1 MSKNIV
7 IACLFLLICSCQ
19 KKSDNIIDI
28 SGVVSDKLSPLPIG
42 QVDVLLEIK
51 PFGGATFSNSFE
63 ELEVTQ
69 TNLSGEYNLSFQ
81 NSNAVEY
88 RITYSKLGCF
98 SEQELINP
106 DQLSLEDINF
116 INATMYSSSY
126 LVLNVVNSS
135 PYNNNDEL
143 VLNTSLESSSIGS
156 CFNTIVTLL
165 GTNVDTTIACQIY
178 GNQTVDFE
186 YIVTKDNFTTAY
198 SDAVYCEPGDT
209 IYKVINY

>member
-1 MSKNIV
+1 M
-7 IACLFLLICSCQ
+7 CSCQ

-88 RITYSKLGCF
+88 RITYSK
-98 SEQELINP
+98 
-106 DQLSLEDINF
+106 
-116 INATMYSSSY
+116 
-126 LVLNVVNSS
+126 
-135 PYNNNDEL
+135 
-143 VLNTSLESSSIGS
+143 
-156 CFNTIVTLL
+156 
-165 GTNVDTTIACQIY
+165 
-178 GNQTVDFE
+178 
-186 YIVTKDNFTTAY
+186 
-198 SDAVYCEPGDT
+198 
-209 IYKVINY
+209 